1 MAFTKNRHAQSVDE
15 EPLCEIN
22 VTPFVDVVLVLL
34 IIFMITAAVV
44 EFGLRVDVP
53 PTKAR
58 VTEQLDPKYQT
69 LEVSD
74 DGRLVLN
81 GAAVNLYAIVPAA
94 KQANPG
100 KPALYI
106 RIHKSAKWEDV
117 AQVMAE
123 CRAGGVEINLI
134 PRPLTRNPRG

>member
-1 MAFTKNRHAQSVDE
+1 MAFTSKHGQFDDE
-15 EPLCEIN
+15 EPLAEIN

-53 PTKAR
+53 PTTAR
-58 VTEQLDPKYQT
+58 VTQQQDPKYQT
-69 LEVSD
+69 LELGD
-74 DGRLVLN
+74 DGRLILD
-81 GAAVNLYAIVPAA
+81 GKAVSLYDIVPAA
-94 KQANPG
+94 KRANPAE
-100 KPALYI
+100 PAVYI
-106 RIHKSAKWEDV
+106 RIHKSAQWEDV

-123 CRAGGVEINLI
+123 CRAGGVAINLI

>member
-1 MAFTKNRHAQSVDE
+1 MAFTNRHAQSADE
-15 EPLCEIN
+15 EPLAEIN

-53 PTKAR
+53 PTTVRA
-58 VTEQLDPKYQT
+58 TAQPDPKYQT

-81 GAAVNLYAIVPAA
+81 GESITLYGIVPAV
-94 KQANPG
+94 KQANPD
-100 KPALYI
+100 KPAVYM
-106 RIHKSAKWEDV
+106 RIHKSAEWEDV

-134 PRPLTRNPRG
+134 ARPLTRNPRS

>member
-1 MAFTKNRHAQSVDE
+1 MAFTNKHDLSANDD
-15 EPLCEIN
+15 PLAEIN

-44 EFGLRVDVP
+44 ELGLRVDVP
-53 PTKAR
+53 PTTAR
-58 VTEQLDPKYQT
+58 VAQQQDPKVQR
-69 LEVSD
+69 LELGD
-74 DGRLVLN
+74 DGRMVLD
-81 GAAVNLYAIVPAA
+81 GKSVSLYDIVPAA
-94 KQANPG
+94 KQANPE

-106 RIHKSAKWEDV
+106 RIHKSARWEDV

>member
-1 MAFTKNRHAQSVDE
+1 MAFTSKHGQSVDE

-53 PTKAR
+53 PTKVRA
-58 VTEQLDPKYQT
+58 TAQQDPKYQT

-81 GAAVNLYAIVPAA
+81 GQSVNLYAIVPAA
-94 KQANPG
+94 KQANPE
-100 KPALYI
+100 KPAVYM

-134 PRPLTRNPRG
+134 ARPLTRNPRS

>member
-1 MAFTKNRHAQSVDE
+1 MAFTSKHGQFEDE

-53 PTKAR
+53 PTRAR
-58 VTEQLDPKYQT
+58 VTATPDPKYQT
-69 LEVSD
+69 LEVAD

-81 GAAVNLYAIVPAA
+81 GEAVNIYSIVPAA
-94 KQANPG
+94 KQANPQ
-100 KPALYI
+100 KPAIYI
-106 RIHKSAKWEDV
+106 RIHKSAPWGDV